1 MPLPFLHTRLIGHC
15 LSFLL
20 PSLTPLSLFTL
31 CCLISYFRCQRFVSP
46 CSVLLRCFIFFYLE
60 SLYQLST
67 QRVSSIGLLHVRPTA
82 LSRSIVWFRENYLA
96 SVAHTLKV
104 LPFQSVIS
112 NSWMHQKAFRR
123 LKGNMGP
130 LLENREGIHFV
141 KYCTPVSRYC
151 IACLC
156 VFVRGQFM
164 KIRQNNKG
172 ILTLKSVNHSNSHT
186 ATQANQFHVN

>member
-1 MPLPFLHTRLIGHC
+1 MLFDLILSLLEICFSLQRAAKVFYFFLSGK
-15 LSFLL
+15 
-20 PSLTPLSLFTL
+20 PLSAEHTKGEQHRIAAREANSFESVHSLVQGELFSQ
-31 CCLISYFRCQRFVSP
+31 CC
-46 CSVLLRCFIFFYLE
+46 
-60 SLYQLST
+60 T
-67 QRVSSIGLLHVRPTA
+67 
-82 LSRSIVWFRENYLA
+82 
-96 SVAHTLKV
+96 HTLKV

-164 KIRQNNKG
+164 KIWQNNKG

>member
-1 MPLPFLHTRLIGHC
+1 MLFDLI
-15 LSFLL
+15 
-20 PSLTPLSLFTL
+20 LSLLEICFSL
-31 CCLISYFRCQRFVSP
+31 QRAAKVFYF
-46 CSVLLRCFIFFYLE
+46 IFYLE

-151 IACLC
+151 IARLC

-164 KIRQNNKG
+164 KIRQNNKR

>member
-1 MPLPFLHTRLIGHC
+1 M
-15 LSFLL
+15 
-20 PSLTPLSLFTL
+20 
-31 CCLISYFRCQRFVSP
+31 
-46 CSVLLRCFIFFYLE
+46 LLRCFIFFYLE

-151 IACLC
+151 IARLC

-172 ILTLKSVNHSNSHT
+172 ILTLKSVTHT
-186 ATQANQFHVN
+186 QLLKKISSMLISRQCPYKKWKDFLFSMRVFKEFQRD